1 MEMNSMSQTKRLLGA
16 ITVAVICLSARVY
29 TQTGIPP
36 RDIERVGQSGWQFL
50 KINGDAR
57 ASGMAGAFTAISLG
71 NANAVFGNPAALAD
85 VTEYDVQLNTM
96 KWIADISHQSVALAV
111 NLGDFGVVGVSLATL
126 DYGDIPETIN
136 SPILGENSTTPLVT
150 GNVFSARD
158 IAAGCSYARKITD
171 RLSIGGNFRWMRQKI
186 AELAMN
192 NWSLDVGTLY
202 YTGYRSLRVAI
213 AARNFGPDSKFGGWS
228 EEYQTESDN
237 VRMPLDLRAGIAM
250 DFLDEKDSPHLITV
264 VIEGDHPNDGR
275 EKFHIGASYTFDNI
289 FSVRGGYKFNYDEQ
303 RFTFGA
309 GVSYPVAG
317 VLSTINYA
325 YVDFGALT
333 QVHMFSLG
341 FSF

>member
-1 MEMNSMSQTKRLLGA
+1 MFQKKRILVATMLAA
-16 ITVAVICLSARVY
+16 ICFAATVHA
-29 TQTGIPP
+29 QPGISPNE
-36 RDIERVGQSGWQFL
+36 IQRVGQSGWQFL
-50 KINGDAR
+50 KINGDAT
-57 ASGMAGAFTAISLG
+57 ASGMAGAFTAISRG

-85 VTEYDVQLNTM
+85 VTAYDVQLNTM

-111 NLGDFGVVGVSLATL
+111 NLGDVGVVGVSLAAL

-158 IAAGCSYARKITD
+158 IAAGFSYARKITD
-171 RLSIGGNFRWMRQKI
+171 KLSIGGNFRWMRQKI

-213 AARNFGPDSKFGGWS
+213 VARNFGPDSRFGGWS
-228 EEYQTESDN
+228 EKYQTESDN

-275 EKFHIGASYTFDNI
+275 EKFHIGASYSFNNTF
-289 FSVRGGYKFNYDEQ
+289 FLRGGYKFNYDEQ

-309 GVSYPVAG
+309 GISYPLAG